1 MAEVWSYPK
10 LLHDVSKHLR
20 SRCTIKLLFV
30 CYLFSVPI
38 FSGFCYEYCYWGPE
52 RNSIFQPGSPTN
64 SITSVFSRLVVVV
77 VGGFPLNVP
86 GKKKLTITSVQR
98 TPFISKLGAAPWRRK
113 EISSGATT
121 HEPHC
126 CLHIYV
132 FNRRSHTRAL
142 AKGIVWTISAG
153 ISIPK
158 GVQGPTDDIPTISCT
173 QRLLLYPEKLTIFQT
188 NANL

>member
-1 MAEVWSYPK
+1 MKPLIINYLLTQGYQIWPTFGEYKYRAFWWLHETVWHWFILRVVYMAEVWSYPK

-30 CYLFSVPI
+30 CHLFSVPI

-86 GKKKLTITSVQR
+86 GKKKTDHNICSEDTLHLKTGGSTLKEERNILWGYNPQ
-98 TPFISKLGAAPWRRK
+98 TP
-113 EISSGATT
+113 
-121 HEPHC
+121 
-126 CLHIYV
+126 
-132 FNRRSHTRAL
+132 
-142 AKGIVWTISAG
+142 
-153 ISIPK
+153 
-158 GVQGPTDDIPTISCT
+158 
-173 QRLLLYPEKLTIFQT
+173 LLLVTFMSSTEDHIQELWLS
-188 NANL
+188 A